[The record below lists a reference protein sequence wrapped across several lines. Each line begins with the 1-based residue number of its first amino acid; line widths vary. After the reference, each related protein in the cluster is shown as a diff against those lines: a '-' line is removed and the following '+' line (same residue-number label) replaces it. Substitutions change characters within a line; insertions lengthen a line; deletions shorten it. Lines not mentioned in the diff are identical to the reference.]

1 MEDDEPL
8 RLRVEAELREQGL
21 SVAIDPASI
30 GRIAALLGAQDW
42 RKREGDWWGCLLV
55 AAAALGGYAMAAG
68 RGVREVSKAWDL
80 DHRRL
85 RRCPRPF
92 VNDQGNGRA
101 WAMAIS
107 LLYLEGPVSLKRCQF
122 GERLPP
128 NVTCAAV
135 CSVFPECKPPP
146 SPELLS
152 VARRFWAEGQ
162 AESENDQAVAST
174 LEQLYE
180 AITQGLERRE

>member
-68 RGVREVSKAWDL
+68 RCRAPS
-80 DHRRL
+80 
-85 RRCPRPF
+85 RPL
-92 VNDQGNGRA
+92 GGASGR
-101 WAMAIS
+101 
-107 LLYLEGPVSLKRCQF
+107 
-122 GERLPP
+122 
-128 NVTCAAV
+128 
-135 CSVFPECKPPP
+135 
-146 SPELLS
+146 
-152 VARRFWAEGQ
+152 
-162 AESENDQAVAST
+162 
-174 LEQLYE
+174 
-180 AITQGLERRE
+180 